1 MSSNKKKNMNRKECE
16 DYGKNGMCEV
26 LGCKCK
32 EVEKDDCPCAVNYY
46 DPYYAGD
53 CEDF

>member
-1 MSSNKKKNMNRKECE
+1 MKNMSRKECE
-16 DYGKNGMCEV
+16 DYGENGICDV

-32 EVEKDDCPCAVNYY
+32 DVDKNDCPNIAEHY